1 MTLRGYRLAS
11 RAAAPGI
18 GERRSRLAGSG
29 GEFLEFRAYE
39 PGDELRRV
47 DWNVYA
53 RTGKLFSKVYHS
65 ERAARVY
72 AVIDTSAS
80 MGATSTSMGINNASM
95 GTKLEMARKT
105 SSFLAGFARF
115 DTFLTR
121 EIPDLQSGLSR
132 LALEKPGLVLL
143 FSDGLEPLPNIRAGF
158 SQLAT
163 RGFDLSF
170 IQLLNKDDLLPPT
183 GAWRVRDAET
193 AGQIEVDEIAR
204 QKYLERLERHL
215 EGLINL
221 TRNLGFRHTQLSLNA
236 SDAET
241 WAILR
246 RAGILERGA

>member
-1 MTLRGYRLAS
+1 MTLRGYRLSS
-11 RAAAPGI
+11 RAAAPGL
-18 GERRSRLAGSG
+18 GERRSRLSGSG

-39 PGDELRRV
+39 PGDELRRI

-53 RTGKLFSKVYHS
+53 RTGRLFSKVYHS

-72 AVIDTSAS
+72 SVIDTSAS
-80 MGATSTSMGINNASM
+80 MSS
-95 GTKLEMARKT
+95 KLEKANKT

-121 EIPDLQSGLSR
+121 EIPDLQTGLSR

-143 FSDGLEPLPNIRAGF
+143 LSDGLEPLPNIRLGF
-158 SQLAT
+158 SQLAS

-170 IQLLNKDDLLPPT
+170 IQLLSTDDLEPPK
-183 GAWRVRDAET
+183 GAWRVKDAET
-193 AGQIEVDEIAR
+193 SSQLEIDETAR
-204 QKYLERLERHL
+204 QKYLERLQRHL
-215 EGLINL
+215 EGLSSL
-221 TRNLGFRHTQLSLNA
+221 TRNLGFRQTQLPLKS

-241 WAILR
+241 WAVLR

>member
-1 MTLRGYRLAS
+1 MTLRGYRLSS
-11 RAAAPGI
+11 RAAAPGL

-39 PGDELRRV
+39 PGDELRRI

-53 RTGKLFSKVYHS
+53 RTGRLFSKVYHS

-72 AVIDTSAS
+72 SVIDTSAS
-80 MGATSTSMGINNASM
+80 MGS
-95 GTKLEMARKT
+95 KLEKANKT

-121 EIPDLQSGLSR
+121 EIPDLQTGLSR

-143 FSDGLEPLPNIRAGF
+143 ISDGLEPLPNIRVGF
-158 SQLAT
+158 SQLAS

-170 IQLLNKDDLLPPT
+170 IQLLSPDDLEPPK
-183 GAWRVRDAET
+183 GAWRVKDSET
-193 AGQIEVDEIAR
+193 STQLEVDEFAR
-204 QKYLERLERHL
+204 QKYLERLQHHL
-215 EGLINL
+215 EGLSSL
-221 TRNLGFRHTQLSLNA
+221 TRNLGFRHTQLSLKA

-241 WAILR
+241 WAVLR

>member
-1 MTLRGYRLAS
+1 MTLRGYRLSS
-11 RAAAPGI
+11 RAAAPGL
-18 GERRSRLAGSG
+18 GERRSRLSGSG

-39 PGDELRRV
+39 PGDELRRI

-53 RTGKLFSKVYHS
+53 RTGRLFSKVYHS

-72 AVIDTSAS
+72 SVIDTSAS
-80 MGATSTSMGINNASM
+80 MGYTSASM
-95 GTKLEMARKT
+95 GSKLEKAKST

-121 EIPDLQSGLSR
+121 EIPDLQTGLSR

-143 FSDGLEPLPNIRAGF
+143 LSDGLEPLPGIRLGF
-158 SQLAT
+158 SQLAS

-170 IQLLNKDDLLPPT
+170 IQLLSPDDLAPPK
-183 GAWRVRDAET
+183 GAWRVKDAET
-193 AGQIEVDEIAR
+193 SSQLEVDETAR
-204 QKYLERLERHL
+204 QKYLERLQRHL
-215 EGLINL
+215 EGLSSL
-221 TRNLGFRHTQLSLNA
+221 TRNLGFRHTQLSLKA

-241 WAILR
+241 WAVLR

>member
-80 MGATSTSMGINNASM
+80 MGATSASM
-95 GTKLEMARKT
+95 NTKLEMARKT

-143 FSDGLEPLPNIRAGF
+143 LSDGLEPLPNIRVGF

-170 IQLLNKDDLLPPT
+170 IQLLDKDDLAPPT

-193 AGQIEVDEIAR
+193 SGQIEVDEIAR

>member
-11 RAAAPGI
+11 RAAAPGL
-18 GERRSRLAGSG
+18 GERRSRLSGSG

-39 PGDELRRV
+39 AGDELRRV

-53 RTGKLFSKVYHS
+53 RTGRLFSKVYHS

-80 MGATSTSMGINNASM
+80 MGS
-95 GTKLEMARKT
+95 KLEKAKLT

-121 EIPDLQSGLSR
+121 EIPDLQTGLSR

-143 FSDGLEPLPNIRAGF
+143 LSDGLEPLPNIRVGF
-158 SQLAT
+158 SQLAS

-170 IQLLNKDDLLPPT
+170 IQLLSPDDLEPPK
-183 GAWRVRDAET
+183 GAWRVKDAET
-193 AGQIEVDEIAR
+193 SSQLEIDEIAR
-204 QKYLERLERHL
+204 QKYLERLQRHL
-215 EGLINL
+215 EGLSSL
-221 TRNLGFRHTQLSLNA
+221 TRNLGFRHSQLPLKSN
-236 SDAET
+236 DAET
-241 WAILR
+241 WAVLR

>member
-1 MTLRGYRLAS
+1 MTLRGYRLSS
-11 RAAAPGI
+11 RAAAPGL
-18 GERRSRLAGSG
+18 GERRSRLSGAG

-39 PGDELRRV
+39 PGDELRRI

-53 RTGKLFSKVYHS
+53 RTGRLFSKVYHS

-72 AVIDTSAS
+72 SVIDTSAS
-80 MGATSTSMGINNASM
+80 MTS
-95 GTKLEMARKT
+95 KLEKARLT

-115 DTFLTR
+115 DTFLSR
-121 EIPDLQSGLSR
+121 EIPDLQTGLSR

-143 FSDGLEPLPNIRAGF
+143 LSDGLEPLPNIRVGF

-170 IQLLNKDDLLPPT
+170 IQLLSPDDLEPPK
-183 GAWRVRDAET
+183 GAWRVKDSET
-193 AGQIEVDEIAR
+193 SSQLEIDETAR
-204 QKYLERLERHL
+204 QKYLERLQRHL
-215 EGLINL
+215 EGLSSL
-221 TRNLGFRHTQLSLNA
+221 TRNLGFRHSQLPLGA

-241 WAILR
+241 WAVLR

>member
-11 RAAAPGI
+11 RAATPGI

-72 AVIDTSAS
+72 AVTDTSLS
-80 MGATSTSMGINNASM
+80 MNS
-95 GTKLEMARKT
+95 KLEKARKT

-143 FSDGLEPLPNIRAGF
+143 LSDGLEPLPNIRIGF

-170 IQLLNKDDLLPPT
+170 IQLLDKDDLVPPS
-183 GAWRVRDAET
+183 GAWRIKDAES
-193 AGQIEVDEIAR
+193 AGQLEIDEIAR
-204 QKYLERLERHL
+204 QKYLERLQRHL
-215 EGLINL
+215 EGLISL
-221 TRNLGFRHTQLSLNA
+221 TRNLGFRHTQLDLSS
-236 SDAET
+236 SDAQT

>member
-1 MTLRGYRLAS
+1 MTLRGYRLSS
-11 RAAAPGI
+11 RAAAPGL
-18 GERRSRLAGSG
+18 GERRSRMSGSG

-53 RTGKLFSKVYHS
+53 RTGRLFSKVYHS

-80 MGATSTSMGINNASM
+80 MGS
-95 GTKLEMARKT
+95 KLEKAKLT

-143 FSDGLEPLPNIRAGF
+143 LSDGLEPLPGIRVGF
-158 SQLAT
+158 SQLAA

-170 IQLLNKDDLLPPT
+170 IQLLSSDDLEPPK
-183 GAWRVRDAET
+183 GAWRVKDAET
-193 AGQIEVDEIAR
+193 NRQLEVDETER
-204 QKYLERLERHL
+204 QKYLERLQKHL
-215 EGLINL
+215 EGLSSL
-221 TRNLGFRHTQLSLNA
+221 TRNLGFRHSQLNLNS

-241 WAILR
+241 WVVLR

>member
-18 GERRSRLAGSG
+18 GERRSRFSGSG

-53 RTGKLFSKVYHS
+53 RTGKLYSKVFHS

-80 MGATSTSMGINNASM
+80 MGMTSASM
-95 GTKLEMARKT
+95 GTKLEVARKT

-121 EIPDLQSGLSR
+121 EIPDLQTGLSR

-143 FSDGLEPLPNIRAGF
+143 LSDGLEPLPNIRVGF

-170 IQLLNKDDLLPPT
+170 IQLLAKDDLIPPT
-183 GAWRVRDAET
+183 GAWRVKDAESG
-193 AGQIEVDEIAR
+193 GQLEVDEIAR

-215 EGLINL
+215 EGLSSL
-221 TRNLGFRHTQLSLNA
+221 TRNLGFRQTQLSLNA

-241 WAILR
+241 WAVLR